1 MRPAAITLNYSVKDI
16 RHDVQQIIYIIHIRI
31 WKIAIEQTSV
41 GLTHACPNYCKFMY
55 ICVRNWDNY
64 ELCICDVRYIAIGK
78 DRNKTSGRGCSGHW
92 GRGTSQLIVTS
103 LQISLAAI
111 CLVSVWLELV
121 SVIGPMMSDLQFSQ
135 TGMSWNYGIVHWCV
149 HISDTDLRECCLL
162 SQRT

>member
-41 GLTHACPNYCKFMY
+41 GLTHTRPNYCKFMY

-64 ELCICDVRYIAIGK
+64 ELCICDMRYIAIGK
-78 DRNKTSGRGCSGHW
+78 DSNKTSGRGCSGHW
-92 GRGTSQLIVTS
+92 GRGTSQLMLTS

-111 CLVSVWLELV
+111 CLVSVWLELAMTQAAWAGSKCFV
-121 SVIGPMMSDLQFSQ
+121 FTKVAYPQVA
-135 TGMSWNYGIVHWCV
+135 NYPVYRKGDEKVE
-149 HISDTDLRECCLL
+149 D
-162 SQRT
+162 